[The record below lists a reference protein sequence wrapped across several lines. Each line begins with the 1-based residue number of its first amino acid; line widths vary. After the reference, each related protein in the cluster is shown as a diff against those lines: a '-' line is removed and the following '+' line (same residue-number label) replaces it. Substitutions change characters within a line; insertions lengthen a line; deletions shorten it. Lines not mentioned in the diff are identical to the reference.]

1 MKRSLL
7 LVICAC
13 AFLGHTTAAVASEAR
28 TFQTDVKIEQGEISI
43 TSRGRD
49 VREILHDLIL
59 MSGKSYVVEPN
70 VKGQLYL
77 ALRGVDFDEALEII
91 CKQCSL
97 DYKIKNDIYFFSQK
111 SKPSGSPAVKS
122 APASN
127 PTKGGRLDPA
137 VLRKIVDTNFLRTDL
152 RTVLD
157 SLSKQ
162 TGLTIRAHE
171 SIPKYSIDLVLK
183 KSSLGYGL
191 KVISDAMKLNVVF
204 TNAGTIELV
213 PTGAKH

>member
-1 MKRSLL
+1 MLL
-7 LVICAC
+7 CAG
-13 AFLGHTTAAVASEAR
+13 AFIGHTSPAVASEAR

-59 MSGKSYVVEPN
+59 MSGKSYVVEPS

-111 SKPSGSPAVKS
+111 SKPLAPSGGKQ
-122 APASN
+122 APTT
-127 PTKGGRLDPA
+127 PTKSGRLDPS